1 MEIRVELLRLILVVV
16 DSKLVVMSRLVLPL
30 NLGLDSK
37 EFHEVVK
44 FNIVVLISERL
55 TFTEEPVTLNVWL

>member
-1 MEIRVELLRLILVVV
+1 MEIWVELLRLVLVVV
-16 DSKLVVMSRLVLPL
+16 ESKLVMMSRLVLPL
-30 NLGLDSK
+30 NLGLDSE